1 MSKTPQIKSQI
12 LQNKIDFFS
21 QNKENI
27 SPSIKNSNFYSNKNS
42 NKTSNSNK
50 NQPKN
55 NKIKINIKNIFQKK
69 KLNSDFIQTFCRIR
83 PNENNNNCIK
93 NFDISENDTKLT
105 VKFLDGNCYLYN
117 FSKIFGPNKKNTEIF
132 NFICKDFL
140 NDFINFNKSGLIFV
154 YGFSNSGKSFTI
166 EGDENN
172 KGILQL
178 SFKEIFNLL
187 QNKNNFELNS
197 TFIEIYNESI
207 FDLLSENRN
216 KLKLT
221 YKNNFFQ
228 IKNPIIH
235 NIKNENDFLN
245 TFNIG
250 IKNRTIHSTNLNQ
263 NSSRSHIIFRI
274 EFKIN
279 NNLSSISFVDLA
291 GVERQNRANTKGE
304 NLKEAGNI
312 NKSLLV
318 LRNCIEIME
327 INTQNSLVDK
337 KVRVPIRESKLTMIF
352 KEYFMNDKNIKIIAN
367 INPALDDMFDN
378 KNVLNFITKAS
389 KVKPIKS
396 WIEEIKNNKNNK
408 KVFHMFTTKK
418 NKKINNNNN
427 ECSNES
433 SVIDSSSDFDS
444 EMEFN
449 ANVNNNNNNHSI
461 LKERNFN
468 SKNKNLGYSKSN
480 SNFKYNSNYN
490 YKIKTNSNKKCNEFL
505 INSDRKNYNNNVNY
519 FSGKKKDFSHKKNEK
534 KNAFNNSKN
543 KNNNN
548 NNNNKNNI
556 NVIINKD
563 NNNNNNITYE
573 NNILINENNNNIIKD
588 EINNQINNNE
598 NNNNENNIN
607 KNNNENNNIQI
618 NNENNNNQINNENNN
633 IQINNENNNE
643 NNNNEKNNENNNN
656 ENNNNENYIE
666 NNNNNNIEMKDFTIS
681 HSTTEKINI
690 IPIKNNIESNLN
702 NNNNNNNTTNE
713 IILNEPILNNIKEIQ
728 TLQNDYKTYI
738 NNHKIYSELWSN
750 YTKNIKED
758 LNKIVEKSE
767 NNGIS
772 IKNPFYKIYKE
783 DENEFLKNINQISFE
798 IKPENKK
805 SLKKIKENFS
815 IISKINNKKKK
826 KKNEFRIC
834 LSEVEIEILNENNKK
849 KKKNNKKIFN
859 DEDDKNLT
867 EENENKKKNKKNN
880 NNFDLSSSE
889 EKNEENEEKKTKN
902 NKKNKKNNKKNKFDD
917 DEDENNEN
925 SSENN
930 KKRKK
935 SKKNKT
941 KSRNKKNNKNSEN
954 DDSLNSDNNNDSFE
968 YKKKTK
974 KSKKRKK

>member
-12 LQNKIDFFS
+12 LPNKIDFFS

-27 SPSIKNSNFYSNKNS
+27 SPSITNSTKINKNS
-42 NKTSNSNK
+42 SK
-50 NQPKN
+50 NQQKN
-55 NKIKINIKNIFQKK
+55 QKIKINIKNPLKK

-83 PNENNNNCIK
+83 PNENINNCIN
-93 NFDISENDTKLT
+93 NFFISENDTKLT

-117 FSKIFGPNKKNTEIF
+117 FSKIFGPNKKNDEIF

-166 EGDENN
+166 EGNENN

-216 KLKLT
+216 KLKLI

-228 IKNPIIH
+228 IKNPIFH

-274 EFKIN
+274 EYKIN
-279 NNLSSISFVDLA
+279 NISSSISFVDLA
-291 GVERQNRANTKGE
+291 GIERANRANTKGE

-312 NKSLLV
+312 NKSLLI

-367 INPALDDMFDN
+367 INPTLDDMFDN

-396 WIEEIKNNKNNK
+396 WIEEIKNNNNK

-418 NKKINNNNN
+418 NKKNNNN
-427 ECSNES
+427 ENSSES
-433 SVIDSSSDFDS
+433 SVIDCSSSDFDS
-444 EMEFN
+444 DLEFN
-449 ANVNNNNNNHSI
+449 VNVNNNNNNHSI
-461 LKERNFN
+461 LKEKIN
-468 SKNKNLGYSKSN
+468 SKNLVYSKSN
-480 SNFKYNSNYN
+480 SNFKYNYN

-505 INSDRKNYNNNVNY
+505 INSERKNYNNVNC
-519 FSGKKKDFSHKKNEK
+519 FSSKKKDFSNKKNVSNS
-534 KNAFNNSKN
+534 KNKYNNSKN

-548 NNNNKNNI
+548 SNNI

-563 NNNNNNITYE
+563 NNNNITFE
-573 NNILINENNNNIIKD
+573 NNILIKENNNNNQIKNENNNEKNTENYIENNNNNFNNENNNNK
-588 EINNQINNNE
+588 INNNEINNNE
-598 NNNNENNIN
+598 NNNNENN
-607 KNNNENNNIQI
+607 NE
-618 NNENNNNQINNENNN
+618 
-633 IQINNENNNE
+633 
-643 NNNNEKNNENNNN
+643 
-656 ENNNNENYIE
+656 
-666 NNNNNNIEMKDFTIS
+666 NNNNIEMKDFTIS
-681 HSTTEKINI
+681 HSNPEKINI
-690 IPIKNNIESNLN
+690 IPLKNIESNN
-702 NNNNNNNTTNE
+702 NNNSTSNE
-713 IILNEPILNNIKEIQ
+713 IISLNNINELQSI
-728 TLQNDYKTYI
+728 QNDYKTYI
-738 NNHKIYSELWSN
+738 KNHQIYSELWSN
-750 YTKNIKED
+750 YTKNVKED
-758 LNKIVEKSE
+758 LNKIIEKSE
-767 NNGIS
+767 KNGIS

-798 IKPENKK
+798 IKPELKKEK

-815 IISKINNKKKK
+815 IFSKNFNKKKK

-834 LSEVEIEILNENNKK
+834 LSEVEIEILNENKK
-849 KKKNNKKIFN
+849 KKKKKIE
-859 DEDDKNLT
+859 DENKNLT
-867 EENENKKKNKKNN
+867 EENSNENNKKKNKKNN
-880 NNFDLSSSE
+880 INLSSE
-889 EKNEENEEKKTKN
+889 EIEENEEKKTKN
-902 NKKNKKNNKKNKFDD
+902 NKKNKKNNKKNKFEND
-917 DEDENNEN
+917 DENKSDENEEIE
-925 SSENN
+925 SENN

-941 KSRNKKNNKNSEN
+941 KNRNKSKKNNKINENEN
-954 DDSLNSDNNNDSFE
+954 DSLISDNDSFE